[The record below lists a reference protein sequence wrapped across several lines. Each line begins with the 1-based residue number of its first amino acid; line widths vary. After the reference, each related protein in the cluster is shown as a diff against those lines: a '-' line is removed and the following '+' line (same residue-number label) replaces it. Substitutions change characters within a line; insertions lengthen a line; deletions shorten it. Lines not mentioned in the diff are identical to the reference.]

1 MSDSATVRRV
11 LLVEDDLSLQRFVT
25 MALED
30 SPVDLVAVLDVD
42 AAMAQL
48 RARPFD
54 LVLTDLM
61 LPGRHGTEL
70 LAELQA
76 DPALRGPARVAVFS
90 AGLNAQV
97 RQQLLALDAWRFL
110 SKPCSLAELQACID
124 ELPADADTDAN
135 TGASPAPSATP
146 DRAQPAAPLDPAA
159 EAAAIEQHFGGHAA
173 LYHAFRAS
181 CLAQFPLDLEAGRRA
196 CEQGDAQRLRHL
208 AHSLKSVLLTLGHP
222 AAAELARQLERDA
235 ETPAAG
241 PELRALWT
249 ALAAQISHLRCFRAI
264 AAQIRQDQQVHLF
277 TFSLTHLCYRTHF
290 VMPFTSHLSL

>member
-1 MSDSATVRRV
+1 MSASPAVRRV
-11 LLVEDDLSLQRFVT
+11 LLVEDDLSLQRFVA

-30 SPVDLVAVLDVD
+30 SPVDLVAVQDVD
-42 AAMAQL
+42 AALAQL

-61 LPGRHGTEL
+61 LPGRHGTGL
-70 LAELQA
+70 LADLQA
-76 DPALRGPARVAVFS
+76 DPSLRGAARVAVFS

-97 RQQLLALDAWRFL
+97 RQQLLALGAWRFL

-124 ELPADADTDAN
+124 ELPPADADTDADTDAG
-135 TGASPAPSATP
+135 TGAPTATP
-146 DRAQPAAPLDPAA
+146 DPERPAAPLDPAA

-181 CLAQFPLDLEAGRRA
+181 CLAQFPLDLEAGQLA
-196 CEQGDAQRLRHL
+196 CEQGDTQRLRHL

-235 ETPAAG
+235 EPGAGTPAAW
-241 PELRALWT
+241 PELRALWA
-249 ALAAQISHLRCFRAI
+249 ALAAQISHLR
-264 AAQIRQDQQVHLF
+264 
-277 TFSLTHLCYRTHF
+277 
-290 VMPFTSHLSL
+290 